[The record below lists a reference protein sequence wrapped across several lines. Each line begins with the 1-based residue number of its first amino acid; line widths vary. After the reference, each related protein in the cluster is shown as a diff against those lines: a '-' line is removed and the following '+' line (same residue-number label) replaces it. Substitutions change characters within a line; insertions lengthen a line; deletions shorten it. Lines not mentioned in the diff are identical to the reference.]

1 VKRSSRPTAGLRRA
15 AVLIG
20 LLLMSGAASG
30 AAPVDAPIST
40 QIPALMA
47 APPPPGAAAEDAPF
61 DPMEASILGLQAA
74 MGSGRTTAVALVD
87 YYLARIEGLDR
98 SGPKLNAIATVN
110 ERARRRA
117 ASLDRE
123 RAAGRVRGPLH
134 GIPVVVKDNY
144 ETRGMPTTA
153 GSSALEGFA
162 PDRDAFLVRRLRK
175 AGAIV
180 LAKTNMQEFAFGVT
194 SVGSGFG
201 MVRNPYAPNR
211 NPGGSSSGTAAA
223 VAANLAVIGL
233 GTDTCGSIRIPAAFN
248 NLVGLRGTQGLTS
261 RRGIVPLSSTQDIG
275 GPLARSVMDLALTL
289 DVIVGFDPED
299 DQTADGYG
307 RMGGASYAAGL
318 NATALQGAR
327 IGVLEEALLVDPQ
340 DRSVANVVGFAVD
353 DMRALG
359 ATIVRVSVPGLWQAF
374 ESRMNGFFVLVYE
387 FKRDLNAYLRD
398 NPDAPVRSLADII
411 ATGSYHA
418 DVEDSLRASQAMGPA
433 SRRDYLE
440 ALAQRDALRRLLLA
454 TMARERLDVLIYPT
468 VRRTAAPLG
477 APQPG
482 SNCLLA
488 ANTGLP
494 ALSVPAGFTSQGVP
508 VGLEML
514 GVPWSEQ
521 RLLAL
526 AYAYEQGAGK
536 RQPPNLP
543 VVVPTGVDAGRDR

>member
-1 VKRSSRPTAGLRRA
+1 
-15 AVLIG
+15 
-20 LLLMSGAASG
+20 MSGASVLAAAAIWRASSSVIGSRTVALAVLLTGAMGAAG
-30 AAPVDAPIST
+30 AAPAPV
-40 QIPALMA
+40 
-47 APPPPGAAAEDAPF
+47 AEETPF

-87 YYLARIEGLDR
+87 YYLARIEELDR
-98 SGPKLNAIATVN
+98 AGPTLNAIATVN
-110 ERARRRA
+110 ERARQRA

-134 GIPVVVKDNY
+134 GIPIVVKDNF

-153 GSSALEGFA
+153 GSRALEGFA
-162 PDRDAFLVRRLRK
+162 PERDAFLVQRLRE

-180 LAKTNMQEFAFGVT
+180 LAKTNMQEFAYGIT

-201 MVRNPYAPNR
+201 VVRNPYAPNR

-289 DVIVGFDPED
+289 DVIAGFDPKD
-299 DQTADGYG
+299 DQTAEGYG
-307 RMGGASYAAGL
+307 RGSASYAAGL

-327 IGVLEEALLVDPQ
+327 IGVLEEALLVEPQ

-359 ATIVRVSVPGLWQAF
+359 ATIVRVSVPGLWKAF
-374 ESRMNGFFVLVYE
+374 ESRLNGFFVLVYE
-387 FKRDLNAYLRD
+387 FKRDINAYLME

-411 ATGSYHA
+411 ATGAYHP
-418 DVEDSLRASQAMGPA
+418 DVNDSLRASEAMGPG
-433 SRRDYLE
+433 SRREYLE

-454 TMARERLDVLIYPT
+454 TMAREGLDVLVYPT
-468 VRRTAAPLG
+468 VRRTSAPVG

-494 ALSVPAGFTSQGVP
+494 ALSIPAGFTPQGLP
-508 VGLEML
+508 VGIELL

-526 AYAYEQGAGK
+526 AYAFEQGAGK

-543 VVVPTGVDAGRDR
+543 MGVVPEASLERKGGN

>member
-1 VKRSSRPTAGLRRA
+1 MSATKAMSRMVVTLAALMTA
-15 AVLIG
+15 
-20 LLLMSGAASG
+20 MGASA
-30 AAPVDAPIST
+30 AAP
-40 QIPALMA
+40 A
-47 APPPPGAAAEDAPF
+47 APEEAPF

-87 YYLARIEGLDR
+87 YYLARIEALDR
-98 SGPKLNAIATVN
+98 AGPTLNAIATVN
-110 ERARRRA
+110 ERARQRA
-117 ASLDRE
+117 ANLDRE

-134 GIPVVVKDNY
+134 GIPIVVKDNF

-153 GSSALEGFA
+153 GSLALEGFA
-162 PDRDAFLVRRLRK
+162 PDRDAFLVQRLRE

-180 LAKTNMQEFAFGVT
+180 LAKTNMQEFAYGIT
-194 SVGSGFG
+194 SLGSGFG
-201 MVRNPYAPNR
+201 VVRNPYAPNR

-275 GPLARSVMDLALTL
+275 GPLARSVMDVALTL
-289 DVIVGFDPED
+289 DAIAGFDPQD
-299 DQTADGYG
+299 DQTAEGYG
-307 RMGGASYAAGL
+307 RGSTSYAAGL

-359 ATIVRVSVPGLWQAF
+359 ATVVRVSVPGLWRAF

-387 FKRDLNAYLRD
+387 FKRDINAYLTE

-411 ATGSYHA
+411 ATGVFHPA
-418 DVEDSLRASQAMGPA
+418 VDDSLRASEAMGPG
-433 SRRDYLE
+433 SRREYLE

-454 TMARERLDVLIYPT
+454 TMARERLDVLVYPT
-468 VRRTAAPLG
+468 VRRTAAPVG

-494 ALSVPAGFTSQGVP
+494 ALSMPAGFTAQGLP
-508 VGLEML
+508 VGIELL

-543 VVVPTGVDAGRDR
+543 TAAPVAAVADGQRTEVD